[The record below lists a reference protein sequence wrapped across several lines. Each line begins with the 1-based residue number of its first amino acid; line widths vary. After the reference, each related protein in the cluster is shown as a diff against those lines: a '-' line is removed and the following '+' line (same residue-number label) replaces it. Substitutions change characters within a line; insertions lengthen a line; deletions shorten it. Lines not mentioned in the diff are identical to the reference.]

1 MEVDEHVVNGLEIP
15 DKDQPGHW
23 SHVRKLLDRSG
34 PFSHEKFKPSPEL
47 FKKIRNTVKVL
58 VIGLFIMFHGI
69 SREKNAKE
77 EG

>member
-47 FKKIRNTVKVL
+47 FKKIRKL
-58 VIGLFIMFHGI
+58 
-69 SREKNAKE
+69 SKS
-77 EG
+77 

>member
-1 MEVDEHVVNGLEIP
+1 MYLVNGFEIP
-15 DKDQPGHW
+15 GKDQPGRWH
-23 SHVRKLLDRSG
+23 HVRKLLERSG
-34 PFSHEKFKPSPEL
+34 PFCHEKFKPSPEL

>member
-15 DKDQPGHW
+15 DIDQPGRW
-23 SHVRKLLDRSG
+23 NHVRKLLERSG

-58 VIGLFIMFHGI
+58 
-69 SREKNAKE
+69 
-77 EG
+77 